1 MLPRM
6 IKAAQHC
13 EKILPA
19 SCGRRFRAERP
30 KSNQILI
37 YSRLHIQP
45 AEAKI
50 VKTKEALSPPEQEKQ
65 SAPGRY
71 FCRLRR
77 RRLSRERQVA
87 MAKILIVEDEAKIAR
102 FVELEL
108 KYEGYEVEIANDGR
122 TGLDLALHSGA
133 DLVLLDIML
142 PGLSGIEVCRRV
154 RTESEIPIIMLT
166 AKDDVTDKV
175 AGLDMGADDYM
186 TKPFAIEELLARIRV
201 ALNRH
206 AKKGGTAAGHKKDE
220 LVFGLLS
227 LNVASHSAY
236 YGEEELALTK
246 KEYELL
252 EYLLKNKNI
261 AVTREQLLNN
271 VWGYE
276 YFGDT
281 NVVDVYIRYLRQKI
295 DDRFG
300 VRIISTVRGVG
311 YIIKDER

>member
-1 MLPRM
+1 
-6 IKAAQHC
+6 
-13 EKILPA
+13 
-19 SCGRRFRAERP
+19 
-30 KSNQILI
+30 
-37 YSRLHIQP
+37 
-45 AEAKI
+45 
-50 VKTKEALSPPEQEKQ
+50 
-65 SAPGRY
+65 
-71 FCRLRR
+71 
-77 RRLSRERQVA
+77 
-87 MAKILIVEDEAKIAR
+87 MAKILIIEDEAKIAR

-108 KYEGYEVEIANDGR
+108 KYEGYEVEIAGDGR
-122 TGLDLALHSGA
+122 TGLDKALHSGA

-142 PGLSGIEVCRRV
+142 PGLSGIEVCRRT
-154 RTESEIPIIMLT
+154 RMESDIPIIMLT

-206 AKKGGTAAGHKKDE
+206 AKSAGTENTKKEE
-220 LVFGLLS
+220 LGFGVLK
-227 LNVASHSAY
+227 LNLASHSAY
-236 YGEEELALTK
+236 YGEDELNLTK

-271 VWGYE
+271 VWGYD

-295 DDRFG
+295 DDKYK
-300 VRIISTVRGVG
+300 VHIISTVRGVG